1 MSEALTTT
9 NIILTSDSS
18 PQSQLLLTCSNNDT
32 IQQIIQQVSEQT
44 APTHSHSTHFM
55 SLQLY
60 IHTNSS
66 LVPPISDLTNSSQFP
81 SLSLSSSPPSPF
93 SSSSFEKLL
102 QFFQSVW
109 ASNFFLNMNS
119 MILYLRPAM
128 TTLLHQ
134 KAMLDH
140 IVKILY
146 KSLGTIAFPT
156 GVAITHAT
164 LPDEKI
170 EMTVL
175 FHNPIDPKWHLKF
188 HDALLPDNPLDNPP
202 PLHSIQFQGKDRST
216 TLSVGDVNV
225 RMTVNDIA
233 ALYNSA
239 LYEEVDCV
247 ICGDGLMKTSYLFI
261 KCWLVNDS
269 DMPTG
274 LSLFSIPLSII

>member
-1 MSEALTTT
+1 MSDATMT
-9 NIILTSDSS
+9 NIILTNDHS
-18 PQSQLLLTCSNNDT
+18 QHAQLLSCSNSDT
-32 IQQIIQQVSEQT
+32 IQQIIRHISDQLPT
-44 APTHSHSTHFM
+44 TTHSTNFM

-60 IHTNSS
+60 IHTNCSPGPLLSDTSISS
-66 LVPPISDLTNSSQFP
+66 V
-81 SLSLSSSPPSPF
+81 SSSP

-128 TTLLHQ
+128 TSLLHQ

-140 IVKILY
+140 IVKAFY

-156 GVAITHAT
+156 GVAITHVT
-164 LPDEKI
+164 LPEEKV
-170 EMTVL
+170 EMTVFL
-175 FHNPIDPKWHLKF
+175 HNPVDPKWHLKF
-188 HDALLPDNPLDNPP
+188 HDALLPDNPLDTPP

-216 TLSVGDVNV
+216 TLTVGEVTV
-225 RMTVNDIA
+225 RITVNDIG

-239 LYEEVDCV
+239 LYEDVDGV
-247 ICGDGLMKTSYLFI
+247 ICGDGLMKTSYLLI
-261 KCWLVNDS
+261 KCWIVNDS

-274 LSLFSIPLSII
+274 LSILLLLSSLARSLTPLFI